1 MEAAEPIQLTTP
13 KPSLDN
19 IKIDFI
25 EELRIKKEK
34 GDYKIQY
41 GIKGDALVIKVSS
54 ENSENIFYYQGI
66 YTIIE
71 LQNISK
77 IFSMYETPKDIIS
90 FLKDLKYDIEEKNND
105 LIVKF
110 NIFMPNGTSKLIEFN
125 LKKCLPDNNQMIN
138 YLLEKIKSIETNNK
152 NERIR
157 QENEIKD
164 LNEKVSKYINESSKL
179 KENIMNYKNEITYLK
194 DENKK
199 LWEEINNL
207 KKFIEKPQNKSF
219 DSKIIGSI
227 NTIDFILN
235 YIRQNDKS
243 FNFNEI
249 KLLYRGSRDG
259 DSTKTCH
266 ELCDNKRN
274 VLIVMKSE
282 TDYMFG
288 GYSKIGFKT
297 SEWDKKVD
305 DNSFLFSINLKKIYP
320 AIKGQKVISHAPE
333 SAGLCFYGSLAF
345 YDKFMNQNNWNS
357 YSESSKYF
365 NGLDH
370 KYEINGGNYNF
381 KFKEIEVF
389 QLL

>member
-25 EELRIKKEK
+25 EELRIKNEK
-34 GDYKIQY
+34 GNYKIQY
-41 GIKGDALVIKVSS
+41 GIKGEALVIKVSS

-66 YTIIE
+66 FTIIE

-90 FLKDLKYDIEEKNND
+90 FLKDLKYDIEEKIND

-235 YIRQNDKS
+235 YIRQNV
-243 FNFNEI
+243 NFKEI

-266 ELCDNKRN
+266 ELCDNKQN

-357 YSESSKYF
+357 SSESSKYF